1 MTEETVSEET
11 VTEAA
16 TSLRTLQGRVVSDKM
31 DKTIVV
37 LIERKI
43 KHPLYGKF
51 MKRSKKLHVH
61 DESNEAKTGDVVTIS
76 STRPYSKTK
85 TFGLVEIVT
94 RGSVN

>member
-1 MTEETVSEET
+1 MTE
-11 VTEAA
+11 A
-16 TSLRTLQGRVVSDKM
+16 TPLIRTLQGRVVSDKM

-61 DESNEAKTGDVVTIS
+61 DEANVAKIGDVVSIT

-85 TFGLVEIVT
+85 SFGLVEVLT
-94 RGSVN
+94 SGSIN